1 MKLDW
6 NRIKR
11 TFIQSAA
18 GAGVA
23 FITAISGNLEKE
35 YIITS
40 LIQFVSTVAVA
51 VLMNI
56 QTQADDQEEDV

>member
-56 QTQADDQEEDV
+56 QTQAEDQEEDI

>member
-6 NRIKR
+6 NRVKR
-11 TFIQSAA
+11 TFIQSAS

-23 FITAISGNLEKE
+23 LITAISADFEKDS
-35 YIITS
+35 IIAA
-40 LIQFVSTVAVA
+40 LIGFASTVAIA

-56 QTQADDQEEDV
+56 QAQAEEEDE